1 LASRQLSQVVKHLRQ
16 TALLQEGGARTD
28 GQLLDAFIARRD
40 EGAFELLLRRHGPMV
55 LGVCRRLLSAH
66 DAEDAFQATFLVL
79 VRKAASIVPR
89 EMVANWLH
97 GVAYNVAR
105 KVRALNAR
113 RQAKERQVMV
123 VPERCAA
130 PQDLWQDL
138 QPLLDQELN
147 GLPDKYRLPVVLCD
161 LEGKT
166 RKAAAQQLGWQEG
179 TLSGRLSRA
188 RSMLARRLARHG
200 FSVSG
205 GALAAVLA
213 EQSASASIPAAL
225 VAGTLQLA
233 GMLAAGPVSLAVI
246 PPKITTLM
254 EGVMKA
260 MLLHKL
266 KNALTVCL
274 VAGLFCGVGAAGYL
288 HSTQV
293 GQEQSAYQPPSD
305 APKNRPDPYRAT
317 TSVQG
322 KSMRVR
328 GGDQVHKEYVVQ
340 IQILGIDS
348 GKQRVREIMPQ
359 MKQAVIEGERI
370 TTRLHSK
377 ESPPVLGRIKYLNR
391 LFEKEQEGLTSEL
404 SVTPLSEDVVL
415 VDLML
420 QKTEFEQGDE
430 NGMVT
435 LGRTMH
441 VGHKFR
447 IGRLERFAWE
457 RDRDGKPLSWLE
469 VSVVLDDGAS
479 KGMMPPTAPRPT
491 KHTDWGKLQGTWVP
505 IHVTHDGKEVE
516 TSELDRIGRVVF
528 EGDHLTFPDRKLPAE
543 NVKFTLRFTL
553 EPGTGTMLIDFRSGF
568 QEVSVPYNYKF
579 MGEDELRLSQISSF
593 ANADLLSKVHGEEGA
608 ARSVLTL
615 KRQTNRNKGN

>member
-1 LASRQLSQVVKHLRQ
+1 
-16 TALLQEGGARTD
+16 
-28 GQLLDAFIARRD
+28 
-40 EGAFELLLRRHGPMV
+40 M
-55 LGVCRRLLSAH
+55 
-66 DAEDAFQATFLVL
+66 
-79 VRKAASIVPR
+79 
-89 EMVANWLH
+89 
-97 GVAYNVAR
+97 
-105 KVRALNAR
+105 
-113 RQAKERQVMV
+113 
-123 VPERCAA
+123 
-130 PQDLWQDL
+130 
-138 QPLLDQELN
+138 
-147 GLPDKYRLPVVLCD
+147 LCD

-213 EQSASASIPAAL
+213 EQPASASIPAAL

-246 PPKITTLM
+246 PPKITALM

-491 KHTDWGKLQGTWVP
+491 KRTDWEKLQGTWVP

-516 TSELDRIGRVVF
+516 KSELDRIGRVVF

-553 EPGTGTMLIDFRSGF
+553 EPGTGTMLIDLRSGF
-568 QEVSVPYNYKF
+568 QQVSAPYNYKF